1 MRKSI
6 LAEAPKMP
14 HFTLFMTLRIRLY
27 GDSVLREKA
36 QPITHFDA
44 ALKAFANDM
53 IDTVH
58 AEEGY
63 GVAAPQVGKSLRMFV
78 VDIRNDYGHVF
89 TYTYDGKTPPPDILF
104 PLVIINPVFTAK
116 STQTDTLSEAC
127 MSLPDVRVPVTR
139 PEEVTISFQDTE
151 GNFHTLET
159 NGLFAKCIQHEY
171 DHLDGILIIDYATAA
186 LRERLRSKLTCI
198 RRDQKAEEKA
208 ARKG

>member
-6 LAEAPKMP
+6 LAADQKIP
-14 HFTLFMTLRIRLY
+14 HFTFFMTLRIRLY

-36 QPITHFDA
+36 QPITRFDA
-44 ALKAFANDM
+44 ALKAFASDM
-53 IDTVH
+53 IDTLH
-58 AEEGY
+58 KEEGY
-63 GVAAPQVGKSLRMFV
+63 GVAAPQVGQSVRMFV
-78 VDIRNDYGHVF
+78 VDMRNDYGHVF
-89 TYTYDGKTPPPDILF
+89 TYSYNGKTPPPDILF

-116 STQTDTLSEAC
+116 SIKTDTLSEAC

-139 PEEVTISFQDTE
+139 PEQVTISFQDTE
-151 GNFHTLET
+151 GNFHTLES
-159 NGLFAKCIQHEY
+159 NGMLAKCIQHEY
-171 DHLDGILIIDYATAA
+171 DHLDGILIIDSASAA